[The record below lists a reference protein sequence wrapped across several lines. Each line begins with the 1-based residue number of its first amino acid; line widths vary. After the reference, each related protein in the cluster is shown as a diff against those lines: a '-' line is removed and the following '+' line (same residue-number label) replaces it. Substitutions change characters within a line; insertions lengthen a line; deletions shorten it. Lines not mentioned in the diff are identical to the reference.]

1 MKNYIY
7 TLIAV
12 IALVSFSCEDITTPD
27 LGRES
32 QWLQFERAAYS
43 VPENS
48 PEPREIAVLYAAET
62 NDSDIQV
69 SFTYTASQMD
79 GYTIE
84 PANGVVTIPAGEF
97 IGYITVTPI
106 NDNTASGDI
115 TIDFSIEGNTGFNLG
130 IAGEG
135 VYNTTSTLT
144 IVEDD
149 CPIDLSEWVGIYSVT
164 EQFIPPSVNA
174 PNGLS
179 FFFGEIYQ
187 VELSADAS
195 DPSGTQVILTNSPGY
210 NVYFDSGTVMS
221 FLTCNLEVE
230 FDAGA
235 PRLAEFEPF
244 FPSTTSF
251 NTESHTITCS
261 GLFQTAGYGPY
272 EFTLTKI

>member
-7 TLIAV
+7 SLVAV

-48 PEPREIAVLYAAET
+48 PEPGQIAVLYAAET

-69 SFTYTASQMD
+69 SFTYTASQAD
-79 GYTIE
+79 GYIVE
-84 PANGVVTIPAGEF
+84 PANGIVTIPAGEF
-97 IGYITVTPI
+97 MGYITVTPI

-149 CPIDLSEWVGIYSVT
+149 CPIDLSEWVGIYSVD
-164 EQFIPPSVNA
+164 EQFTSGVNA
-174 PNGLS
+174 PFGLAD
-179 FFFGEIYQ
+179 FFGEIYQ
-187 VELSADAS
+187 VELSVDTS
-195 DPSGTQVILTNSPGY
+195 DPSGTQVIINNSPGY
-210 NVYFDSGTVMS
+210 NIYFYDGTVMS
-221 FLTCNLEVE
+221 FLTCNQEVE
-230 FDAGA
+230 FDNGNPVVAD
-235 PRLAEFEPF
+235 FVQYNF
-244 FPSTTSF
+244 TSSAF

-261 GLFQTAGYGPY
+261 GPLANYGPY
-272 EFTLTKI
+272 EFILTKL